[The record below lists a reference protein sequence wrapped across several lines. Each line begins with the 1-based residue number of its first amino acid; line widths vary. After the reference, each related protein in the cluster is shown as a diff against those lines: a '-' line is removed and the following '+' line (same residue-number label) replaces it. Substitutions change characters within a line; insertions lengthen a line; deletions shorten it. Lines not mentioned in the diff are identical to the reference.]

1 MHFGQPEALN
11 GLLLVPLVWILVR
24 RGRKKRREALLR
36 FGNPALLVHLVRS
49 ADEGRRRRKERLL
62 LVALLGLVFALAR
75 PQYGETQTP
84 VKREGID
91 IVFAVDAS
99 HSMLA
104 EDLPPNRL
112 ARSLGE
118 IGGILDRLHGD
129 RVGIVTF
136 AGTSLPTCPL
146 TVDYGAVRI
155 FLGGIDAWT
164 VPTGGTAIA
173 RALRRSIGMLDESA
187 AGSKA
192 VVLLTDGEDH
202 EGDLL
207 AAADE
212 AAEAGIRIFTIGL
225 GSAEGELIPLPEGEG
240 NGFKRDREGEFV
252 VTRRDDE
259 ALRALAA
266 KTGGRSFVLADGPN
280 ALDRVVDALSGLEK
294 REYESKLRVVRA
306 ERYVW
311 FLLPATLLLLLEF
324 LLGTSSG
331 VRREAWSGRIE

>member
-11 GLLLVPLVWILVR
+11 GLLLVPLVWLLFR
-24 RGRKKRREALLR
+24 RARKRRRDSLRR
-36 FGNPALLVHLVRS
+36 FGNPALLAHLVRS
-49 ADEGRRRRKERLL
+49 ADEGRRRKKERLL
-62 LVALLGLVFALAR
+62 LTALIGLVFALGR

-99 HSMLA
+99 YSMLA
-104 EDLPPNRL
+104 EDLPPSRL
-112 ARSLGE
+112 ERSLGE
-118 IGGILDRLHGD
+118 IGGILNRLHGD

-155 FLGGIDAWT
+155 FLGGIDPWT

-240 NGFKRDREGEFV
+240 SGFKRDREGEFV

-259 ALRALAA
+259 TLRSLAS
-266 KTGGRSFVLADGPN
+266 KTGGRSFVLADDPN
-280 ALDRVVDALSGLEK
+280 ALDRIVDALSGLEK
-294 REYESKLRVVRA
+294 REYESKLLVVRE

-311 FLLPATLLLLLEF
+311 FLLPATLLLLWEF
-324 LLGTSSG
+324 LLGTSIG